1 MESSSIQTHTMVV
14 ETITIPFLLL
24 IISSLIPPILTV
36 DPPLPSTDGSDF
48 IRTICNTTLYSDL
61 CFSSLST
68 FANSI
73 HNDWNRLARVAIYL
87 TLSNT
92 LHLVSYFQNAYSN
105 CVDHGCGGG
114 PHNST
119 TSALKDC
126 LENLKDA
133 VDDMR
138 GSMKQMKELVSTGS
152 VQTFKF
158 QMSNVKTWLSAAL
171 TNEYTCTNGFEDFHD
186 DGSIK
191 DDVCTRVEDIKKLT
205 SNALALVNRYADK
218 TIP

>member
-1 MESSSIQTHTMVV
+1 
-14 ETITIPFLLL
+14 
-24 IISSLIPPILTV
+24 
-36 DPPLPSTDGSDF
+36 
-48 IRTICNTTLYSDL
+48 
-61 CFSSLST
+61 
-68 FANSI
+68 
-73 HNDWNRLARVAIYL
+73 
-87 TLSNT
+87 
-92 LHLVSYFQNAYSN
+92 
-105 CVDHGCGGG
+105 
-114 PHNST
+114 
-119 TSALKDC
+119 
-126 LENLKDA
+126 
-133 VDDMR
+133 MR

>member
-1 MESSSIQTHTMVV
+1 MKAHQSKHITMVV
-14 ETITIPFLLL
+14 LTMTRLILLL
-24 IISSLIPPILTV
+24 ITSSFLPPILTV
-36 DPPLPSTDGSDF
+36 DPPLPSPDGSDF

-73 HNDWNRLARVAIYL
+73 HNDLNRLTLAAIYL
-87 TLSNT
+87 THSNT
-92 LHLVSYFQNAYSN
+92 LHLVSYFQNVYGD

-126 LENLKDA
+126 FENLKGA

-138 GSMKQMKELVSTGS
+138 GSMKQMKDLVSTGS
-152 VQTFKF
+152 LQSFRF

-171 TNEYTCTNGFEDFHD
+171 TNEYTCTDGFEDFHD
-186 DGSIK
+186 DGFIK
-191 DDVCTRVEDIKKLT
+191 DDVCSRVDDIKKLT

-218 TIP
+218 AVP

>member
-1 MESSSIQTHTMVV
+1 MTRPI
-14 ETITIPFLLL
+14 LLL
-24 IISSLIPPILTV
+24 LLSSLLPPILTV
-36 DPPLPSTDGSDF
+36 DPPLPPPDGFDF

-61 CFSSLST
+61 CFSSLSI

-73 HNDWNRLARVAIYL
+73 HNDLNRLTLTAIYL

-92 LHLVSYFQNAYSN
+92 LHLVSYFQNTYGN
-105 CVDHGCGGG
+105 CVDHGCDSG

-119 TSALKDC
+119 TSVLKDC
-126 LENLKDA
+126 FENLKDA

-138 GSMKQMKELVSTGS
+138 GSMKQMKDLVSTGS
-152 VQTFKF
+152 VQSFRF

-171 TNEYTCTNGFEDFHD
+171 TNEYTCTNGFEDFHI

-191 DDVCTRVEDIKKLT
+191 DDVCSRVDDIKKLT

-218 TIP
+218 AVP

>member
-1 MESSSIQTHTMVV
+1 MVV

-105 CVDHGCGGG
+105 CA
-114 PHNST
+114 

-152 VQTFKF
+152 VQSFKF